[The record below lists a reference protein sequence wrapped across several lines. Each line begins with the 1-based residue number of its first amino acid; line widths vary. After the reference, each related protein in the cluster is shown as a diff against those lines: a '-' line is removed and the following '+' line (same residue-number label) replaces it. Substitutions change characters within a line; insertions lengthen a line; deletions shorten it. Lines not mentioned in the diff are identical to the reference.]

1 MPTTSKSKLPH
12 SFSIVCV
19 DFDPPQSLMELF
31 SVHAKL
37 VSADDG
43 QVWTFTGAPT
53 QSSDDG
59 SVAASMRSL
68 LAQIASVREQTNTAL
83 TTLVAAQRARAPAPV
98 AVADKRRRVDSAGA
112 AVAID
117 GSDDADDDDLDD
129 DEIGD
134 DEDEL

>member
-1 MPTTSKSKLPH
+1 
-12 SFSIVCV
+12 
-19 DFDPPQSLMELF
+19 MEHL

-59 SVAASMRSL
+59 TVAASMRSL

-112 AVAID
+112 AVAVD
-117 GSDDADDDDLDD
+117 GSDDGDNDDDGDD
-129 DEIGD
+129 DGDDDIGD
-134 DEDEL
+134 DGGEDE